1 MDFQV
6 PMLFWWFSVTSPA
19 WHREV
24 NSLVKLVINEDL
36 QIEPLSKSKKN
47 HDLKVE
53 FGRSIVGSQSQ
64 GNHTKHNRNSM
75 ISMFAFCHFFE

>member
-1 MDFQV
+1 
-6 PMLFWWFSVTSPA
+6 MLFWWFSVTSPA

-24 NSLVKLVINEDL
+24 NSLVKPVINEDL

-75 ISMFAFCHFFE
+75 ISIFAFCHFVE